1 MAEDKKTFLQG
12 KMNKDIDARLL
23 PNGEYR
29 SAQNIQITTSDEKDV
44 GAITNLKGNTKIING
59 SSTFISD
66 FFVNDLSYFSGLET
80 IGCFFDEKNNRIFY
94 FVTNYTCINV
104 HRQGLVGDSDGPTM
118 AADSGLDDLHCA
130 IYVHSGAGTPSS
142 SIVKLVDGLFLNFS
156 KNKLITGVNLLD
168 NLLFFTDNLNQ
179 PRKINIEKALQ
190 DSNFYNSEDK
200 ISVAKFAPF
209 MPPLLLNYDTT
220 TFNSNTPSVTEPTAS
235 MQDSSQNTFSEDYLR
250 EKFVRFSYRFK
261 YNDGE
266 YSTIAPFTQICFIP
280 KTTSYSITNAQKIFK
295 TGSVYYQ
302 DDNGDGDGMV
312 NSVTAVNLNIILPSH
327 TPKKDFEISTV
338 EILYKESD
346 NNLVRSVEEI
356 IIEDSNITDGVLQ
369 YLYKST
375 LPYKTLPKGQ
385 LVRVY
390 DNVPLA
396 ALAQEVVGNRIV
408 YGNFVQDRALPAK
421 RNKVAGLDFSV
432 GLSAKYDTTNDLGNA
447 DFNNYYLHK
456 EYPFHSVKQRRSYE
470 IGVVLSDKFGRQ
482 SPVLTSNTSSSS
494 VEVQAKPANFHSS
507 SWSSTENFIHDASPG
522 NQDYCGDALTITFNS
537 EIPNA
542 YSKRTLIPINQGATS
557 VYQFQLFKANFG
569 TEVLLTDG
577 SPQSTATGVM
587 INNLYFYDEFSSA
600 QGVVG
605 DYFYTSST
613 LIETSIVTGYSALYL
628 NTGSIDLTSNSYVI
642 NKFNLNPDTGEILSH
657 EYVSQSFGFIDNVVL
672 INQPVL
678 VANQGEEFFIGGT
691 QDVTPDQTVFNHPQ
705 LGEVFKLTITN
716 FTQTD
721 LFSVGDYL
729 KGQTKDF
736 VEILGILIENGNI
749 VLFCEDKPSLE
760 YSNSGVDNYNFNKY
774 KIVPHGW
781 YSYRVVVKQLEQD
794 YHNVYVPSVITI
806 DKDDESHKSYIPIVA
821 DNINKITRDIEFSNI
836 QETGLS
842 TSKAQIYPKILP
854 LTSATTISG
863 VSVSSSRSI
872 QSDKDLIDVISI
884 GTAKEQDLKDKNNNV
899 LSFIYETNKNPLIAQ
914 IPYGNSSLNIGEDIT
929 SGFAGIEFDFAGA
942 GTLSQNNTVL
952 TVDSTAST
960 VFTGAT
966 NSVNIGDYMFGRN
979 KDLVKILSI
988 SSTPVVIKCDG
999 EISNDYVDSQAMA
1012 DNKFFRNNYGFQNR
1026 LSVFETKP
1034 FESVLDIY
1042 YETSTAGYVH
1052 ELNEAV
1058 LVISDIPEEG
1068 VTFINTDDFSEDTIF
1083 YDEFGN
1089 FQNVFA
1095 GDFNILDE
1103 NGNNVTFGDELG
1115 QISSGGLEILEQKNV
1130 FFSDNTIPFDQ
1141 FSEVEVFNPP
1151 GVFGFEVF
1159 EDQNTS
1165 SFRLK
1170 PSQSQ
1175 GSGNGNFLY
1184 SPILGGPTNI
1194 GSVFPEGSG
1203 PFKYIFKIRIT
1214 LNGDGNNIPDEVFI
1228 INNVELTLKNTAP
1241 IITSSPDVVAE
1252 QDSEDPTF
1260 TPIHTVTAT
1269 NGSADVTR
1277 NQEGLRFR
1285 SKLMVSPY
1293 VPVALST
1300 PGSSNTLLLD
1310 GDQVL
1315 YDLEGEP
1322 IEQLY
1327 INPETGDIYL
1337 TPFFNQESFI
1347 KTFEIRVSD
1356 ANDFI
1361 DDIDNSSVGGL
1372 FSDQTI
1378 TLTVSDGLIVLNS
1391 PQSVAVETDLIQGVD
1406 IFATANERVVLETG
1420 AFWTGLPTSNQLES
1434 MPQIATINSLTP
1446 PNGLAYGDF
1455 GIFLASEVRKHRY
1468 PTNFVHKI
1476 YALRVINNEPRVV
1489 LYKKIIDQTTVG
1501 ENYSGA
1507 NINIAAIYQKWY
1519 FNHHLYVDNGYIFS
1533 LRSSGYFAQG
1543 GYSNQ
1548 FNGQSEFDIDGVPT
1562 IGSGAGVNYSHPNR
1576 ADQSILQTTEWDP
1589 DLPGEHPTLGS
1600 PDGTGGS
1607 YKYYTTDSFNHNGSI
1622 SKMVDRSGLNSFNSN
1637 KPYYLMKCHDELEL
1651 NGINYSILYEFYI
1664 HPYGYTTGSSKWY
1677 MGRVFLCRKPE

>member
-12 KMNKDIDARLL
+12 KMNKDIDSRLL

-29 SAQNIQITTSDEKDV
+29 SAQNIQVTTSDQKDV
-44 GAITNLKGNTKIING
+44 GAITNLKGNTKIVNQ

-66 FFVNDLSYFSGLET
+66 FFVNDLSYFNGLET

-94 FVTNYTCINV
+94 FVTNYTCLNTF
-104 HRQGLVGDSDGPTM
+104 RQGLVGDSDGPTM
-118 AADSGLDDLHCA
+118 AADSGLSNLHCA
-130 IYVHSGAGTPSS
+130 IYMHAGAGTSSS
-142 SIVKLVDGLFLNFS
+142 SITKLVDGLFLNFS
-156 KNKLITGVNLLD
+156 KNKIITGVNLLD

-179 PRKINIEKALQ
+179 PRKINIEKAIQ

-209 MPPLLLNYDTT
+209 MPPLLLDYDTT

-235 MQDSSQNTFSEDYLR
+235 MQNSSQNTFSEDYLK

-261 YNDGE
+261 YSDGE
-266 YSTIAPFTQICFIP
+266 HSTIAPFTQICFIP
-280 KTTSYSITNAQKIFK
+280 RTTSYSITSTQKIFK
-295 TGSVYYQ
+295 TGAVYYQ

-312 NSVTAVNLNIILPSH
+312 NNVTGVNLNIILPSH
-327 TPKKDFEISTV
+327 TPNRDFEISTV

-346 NNLVRSVEEI
+346 NGLVRSVEEI
-356 IIEDSNITDGVLQ
+356 IIEDSSITDGVLQ

-396 ALAQEVVGNRIV
+396 ALAQEVVSNRIV

-456 EYPFHSVKQRRSYE
+456 EYPFHSVKQRRTYE
-470 IGVVLSDKFGRQ
+470 VGVVLSDKFGRQ

-494 VEVQAKPANFHSS
+494 VEVLAKSASFHSS

-522 NQDYCGDALTITFNS
+522 NKDYCGDALTISFNS
-537 EIPNA
+537 KIPNP
-542 YSKRTLIPINQGATS
+542 YSKGTFIPINQGATS
-557 VYQFQLFKANFG
+557 TYQFQLFKANFG

-577 SPQSTATGVM
+577 SPGNTGGVM
-587 INNLYFYDEFSSA
+587 INNLYFYDEFTSGTSI
-600 QGVVG
+600 VVG

-613 LIETSIVTGYSALYL
+613 LSESSIVTGHSALYL
-628 NTGSIDLTSNSYVI
+628 NTGAYNLFTNSYVI
-642 NKFNLNPDTGEILSH
+642 NKFNLNSETGEILSH
-657 EYVSQSFGFIDNVVL
+657 EYVSQSFLFIDNVVY
-672 INQPVL
+672 INQPIL
-678 VANQGEEFFIGGT
+678 IANQGEEFYLGGV
-691 QDVTPDQTVFNHPQ
+691 QVVTPEQTIFNHPQ
-705 LGEVFKLTITN
+705 LGEVFRITITN

-736 VEILGILIENGNI
+736 VKILGVTTEGEVFII
-749 VLFCEDKPSLE
+749 FCDDKPSLE
-760 YSNSGVDNYNFNKY
+760 YLNSGVDNYNFNKY

-781 YSYRVVVKQLEQD
+781 YSYRVVVKQVEQE
-794 YHNVYVPSVITI
+794 YYNVYVPSVITI
-806 DKDDESHKSYIPIVA
+806 DKDDEGHKSYIPIVA

-863 VSVSSSRSI
+863 VSTSSSRSI
-872 QSDKDLIDVISI
+872 QSNKDLIDVISI

-914 IPYGNSSLNIGEDIT
+914 IPYGNSSLNIGKDIT
-929 SGFAGIEFDFAGA
+929 SGFSGIEFDFAGA
-942 GTLSQNNTVL
+942 GVLTQNNTVL

-960 VFTGAT
+960 VFTEAT

-999 EISNDYVDSQAMA
+999 EISDDYVDTAAMA
-1012 DNKFFRNNYGFQNR
+1012 NNKFFRNNYSFQNR

-1058 LVISDIPEEG
+1058 MIISDVPEDG
-1068 VTFINTDDFSEDTIF
+1068 VTLISTNDFSEDTIF

-1103 NGNNVTFGDELG
+1103 NGNNITFGDELG
-1115 QISSGGLEILEQKNV
+1115 QISSGGLEILQQTNV
-1130 FFSDNTIPFDQ
+1130 FFSDNTIPFDE
-1141 FSEVEVFNPP
+1141 FSEVEAINPS
-1151 GVFGFEVF
+1151 GVFRFEVF
-1159 EDQNTS
+1159 EDQNTA

-1170 PSQSQ
+1170 PSQPQ

-1184 SPILGGPTNI
+1184 SPILGGSTNI
-1194 GSVFPEGSG
+1194 GSFIPQGSG

-1214 LNGDGNNIPDEVFI
+1214 VNGDGNNIADEVFI
-1228 INNVELTLKNTAP
+1228 IDNVELTLKNIAP
-1241 IITSSPDVVAE
+1241 VITSSADVIAE

-1260 TPIHTVTAT
+1260 IPIHTVTAT

-1293 VPVALST
+1293 VPVVLNV
-1300 PGSSNTLLLD
+1300 PGSSEVLQLD

-1315 YDLEGEP
+1315 YDIEGDP

-1347 KTFEIRVSD
+1347 KSFEIRVSD

-1361 DDIDNSSVGGL
+1361 DDIDTAFVGGL

-1391 PQSVAVETDLIQGVD
+1391 TGSVNGETDLIQGVD
-1406 IFATANERVVLETG
+1406 IFATADNISLETG
-1420 AFWTGLPTSNQLES
+1420 AFWTGLPTSNQLEL

-1455 GIFLASEVRKHRY
+1455 GIFLIGETYKLSGGHTDVRH
-1468 PTNFVHKI
+1468 TIF
-1476 YALRVINNEPRVV
+1476 ALRVINNVPTVV
-1489 LYKKIIDQTTVG
+1489 RYEKIVDTGQ
-1501 ENYSGA
+1501 NYYYNLA
-1507 NINIAAIYQKWY
+1507 VPAIRQSWY
-1519 FNHHLYVDNGYIFS
+1519 FNHHLYSNNGYILS
-1533 LRSSGYFAQG
+1533 LSASGYFEQGNYNAQFTG
-1543 GYSNQ
+1543 ESDL
-1548 FNGQSEFDIDGVPT
+1548 DIDGQPEIT
-1562 IGSGAGVNYSHPNR
+1562 SGAGVNYSHPNL

-1600 PDGTGGS
+1600 LNGTGGS
-1607 YKYYTTDSFNHNGSI
+1607 YKYYTTDPFNHNGSI

-1637 KPYYLMKCHDELEL
+1637 KPYYLMKCNDDLEL

-1664 HPYGYTTGSSKWY
+1664 HPYQNNGGYSDWY

>member
-59 SSTFISD
+59 SSTFIND

-94 FVTNYTCINV
+94 FVTNYTCPNIY
-104 HRQGLVGDSDGPTM
+104 RQGLVGDSDGPTM
-118 AADSGLDDLHCA
+118 AADSGLDNLHCA
-130 IYVHSGAGTPSS
+130 IYMHAGAGTFNS
-142 SIVKLVDGLFLNFS
+142 SITKLVDGLFLNFS
-156 KNKLITGVNLLD
+156 KNKIITGVNLLD

-190 DSNFYNSEDK
+190 DSDFYNSEDK

-209 MPPLLLNYDTT
+209 MPPLLLDYDTT

-235 MQDSSQNTFSEDYLR
+235 MQDSSQNTFSEDYLK

-261 YNDGE
+261 YSDGE

-280 KTTSYSITNAQKIFK
+280 KTTSYSITSAQKIFK

-385 LVRVY
+385 LTRVY

-408 YGNFVQDRALPAK
+408 YGNFVQDRVLPAK
-421 RNKVAGLDFSV
+421 KNKVAGLDFSV

-494 VEVQAKPANFHSS
+494 VEVQAKPASFHSS

-522 NQDYCGDALTITFNS
+522 NKDYCGDALTITFNS

-557 VYQFQLFKANFG
+557 TYQFQFFKANFG
-569 TEVLLTDG
+569 TEILLTDG

-587 INNLYFYDEFSSA
+587 INNLYFYDELSSA

-605 DYFYTSST
+605 DYFYTSSS
-613 LIETSIVTGYSALYL
+613 LIESSRVTGYSALYL
-628 NTGSIDLTSNSYVI
+628 NTGSVDITSNSYII

-657 EYVSQSFGFIDNVVL
+657 EYVYQSFSFIDNVVF

-678 VANQGEEFFIGGT
+678 IANQGEEFFIEGN
-691 QDVTPDQTVFNHPQ
+691 QVVTPEQTVFNHLQ

-716 FTQTD
+716 LTQTD

-736 VEILGILIENGNI
+736 VKILGITIEDGNI
-749 VLFCEDKPSLE
+749 ILFCEDRPSLE
-760 YSNSGVDNYNFNKY
+760 YSNSNVENYNFNKY

-806 DKDDESHKSYIPIVA
+806 DKDDEGHKSYVPIVA

-929 SGFAGIEFDFAGA
+929 SGFSGIEFDFAGA

-960 VFTGAT
+960 VFTGAST
-966 NSVNIGDYMFGRN
+966 SVNIGDYMFGRN

-988 SSTPVVIKCDG
+988 SSTPAVIKCDG
-999 EISNDYVDSQAMA
+999 EISADYVDSSAMA
-1012 DNKFFRNNYGFQNR
+1012 DNKFFRNNYGIQNR

-1058 LVISDIPEEG
+1058 LVISDIPEDN
-1068 VTFINTDDFSEDTIF
+1068 VTFINTEDFSEDTIF

-1115 QISSGGLEILEQKNV
+1115 QISSGGLEILQQTNV
-1130 FFSDNTIPFDQ
+1130 FFSDNTFPFDE
-1141 FSEVEVFNPP
+1141 FSQVEVFNPP
-1151 GVFGFEVF
+1151 GVLGFEVF
-1159 EDQNTS
+1159 EDQNTA

-1203 PFKYIFKIRIT
+1203 PFKYIFKIKIT
-1214 LNGDGNNIPDEVFI
+1214 VNGDGNNIPDEVFI
-1228 INNVELTLKNTAP
+1228 INNVELTLKNIAP
-1241 IITSSPDVVAE
+1241 VITSSSDIIAE
-1252 QDSEDPTF
+1252 QDPENPQLQ
-1260 TPIHTVTAT
+1260 PVHVVTAK
-1269 NGSADVTR
+1269 NGSADATR
-1277 NQEGLRFR
+1277 DQEGLRFR
-1285 SKLMVSPY
+1285 SKLMISPF
-1293 VPVALST
+1293 VPVTISETGAE
-1300 PGSSNTLLLD
+1300 TLVLN
-1310 GDQVL
+1310 GDEVL
-1315 YDLEGEP
+1315 YDLEGNV
-1322 IEQLY
+1322 IKQLR
-1327 INPETGDIYL
+1327 INPNTGEIFL
-1337 TPFFNQESFI
+1337 TSFFNQESFI
-1347 KTFEIRVSD
+1347 KTFEVRVSD

-1361 DDIDNSSVGGL
+1361 DDIDNSLVGGL

-1378 TLTVSDGLIVLNS
+1378 TLTVSDGLIVLYS
-1391 PQSVAVETDLIQGVD
+1391 PTIGQNTDLIQGVD
-1406 IFATANERVVLETG
+1406 IFATADNISLETG
-1420 AFWTGLPTSNQLES
+1420 AFWTGLPTSNQLEL

-1455 GIFLASEVRKHRY
+1455 GIFLTGETYKLSGGHTDVRH
-1468 PTNFVHKI
+1468 TIF
-1476 YALRVINNEPRVV
+1476 ALRVINNVPTVV
-1489 LYKKIIDQTTVG
+1489 RYEKIVDTGQ
-1501 ENYSGA
+1501 NYYYNLSGA
-1507 NINIAAIYQKWY
+1507 ANRQSWY
-1519 FNHHLYVDNGYIFS
+1519 FNHHLYSNNGYILS
-1533 LRSSGYFAQG
+1533 LSTSGYFAGG
-1543 GYSNQ
+1543 GYNNQ
-1548 FNGQSEFDIDGVPT
+1548 FNGESEFDIDGP
-1562 IGSGAGVNYSHPNR
+1562 GYSSGNEGLTYTNPSLSDN
-1576 ADQSILQTTEWDP
+1576 SILETTEWDP
-1589 DLPGEHPTLGS
+1589 NLPGEHPILGS
-1600 PDGTGGS
+1600 PNGTGGS
-1607 YKYYTTDSFNHNGSI
+1607 YKYYTTDPFNHNGSI
-1622 SKMVDRSGLNSFNSN
+1622 SKMVDRSGLSGWNSN
-1637 KPYYLMKCHDELEL
+1637 KPFYLMKCNDELEL

-1664 HPYGYTTGSSKWY
+1664 HPYQYDTGYSDWY